1 MDKLVST
8 EWLASE
14 LGAEDLVVL
23 DASIHLPDAGRDAK
37 AEFETAHLPCA
48 RFMALPRF
56 ADPDHKAPGM
66 VPSEEQFA
74 REIGALG
81 VSNASRVVVYD
92 NSAIKSA
99 FRGWYLLTL
108 FGARN
113 VAVLDGGLAKWQAEG
128 RRVETGPSIGGS
140 GAFKAALN
148 PAMLRL
154 KEQVIEICE
163 TGSEQIVDARGKG
176 RFEGSAREIRAGM
189 TSGHMPGA
197 RNLPYALLFDQDGTL
212 KNDTGLRDAFSE
224 AGVALDKPITTTCG
238 SGVTAAILLFAL
250 DQLGTQDVALYDG
263 SWSEW
268 AMDPSTPKATG
279 AAI

>member
-8 EWLASE
+8 DWLASE
-14 LGAEDLVVL
+14 LDADDLVVL

-37 AEFETAHLPCA
+37 AEFEAAHIPGA

-66 VPSEEQFA
+66 VPGEEQFS
-74 REIGALG
+74 REISALG
-81 VSNASRVVVYD
+81 VSNDSRVVVYD
-92 NSAIKSA
+92 NSAIRSA

-108 FGARN
+108 FGARE
-113 VAVLDGGLAKWQAEG
+113 VAVLDGGMAKWQAEG
-128 RRVETGPSIGGS
+128 RAVEAGKIETAA
-140 GAFKAALN
+140 GAFDATIN

-154 KEQVIEICE
+154 KHQVVEICE
-163 TGSEQIVDARGKG
+163 TGSEQLVDARGKG
-176 RFEGSAREIRAGM
+176 RFEGSSSEIRAGM
-189 TSGHMPGA
+189 NSGHMPGA
-197 RNLPYALLFDQDGTL
+197 RNLPYPMLFNENGTL
-212 KNDTGLRDAFSE
+212 KDETGLREAFE
-224 AGVALDKPITTTCG
+224 AAGVALDQPITTTCG
-238 SGVTAAILLFAL
+238 SGVTASILLFAL
-250 DQLGTQDVALYDG
+250 NQLGKQDIALYDG